1 MLPRASDVPANRAG
15 ETEVLGE
22 NLGVQPFYR
31 MPRSPPVV
39 TRQGPA
45 HPGRQGEQRK
55 APSLRNAGTCRR
67 FRWPVCEPWRR
78 VTWVAL
84 PAAGGSGAG
93 PWSLRRD
100 TQEDGTLPAGSP
112 RAWGLRSNTLPPAP
126 STSLPASCFPA
137 SLAPSHA
144 GCASL
149 FTGKQTETKMQ
160 RAWLELRRDIF
171 SIQPLMGPPAC
182 PALELG
188 ALQTWGLG
196 TPGAA
201 DRAGP
206 SGARSQPGEA
216 GVAVQR
222 C

>member
-1 MLPRASDVPANRAG
+1 M
-15 ETEVLGE
+15 
-22 NLGVQPFYR
+22 
-31 MPRSPPVV
+31 V

-45 HPGRQGEQRK
+45 HPGRQGEQCK
-55 APSLRNAGTCRR
+55 APSLRNAGTCWR
-67 FRWPVCEPWRR
+67 FRWPVCEPWCR
-78 VTWVAL
+78 VTRVAL

-188 ALQTWGLG
+188 HSR
-196 TPGAA
+196 PGAWGPRGLRTGPVPREPDRSLERLVWLFRGA
-201 DRAGP
+201 DDIICH
-206 SGARSQPGEA
+206 
-216 GVAVQR
+216 GVREQTIKREFSRPFLV
-222 C
+222 